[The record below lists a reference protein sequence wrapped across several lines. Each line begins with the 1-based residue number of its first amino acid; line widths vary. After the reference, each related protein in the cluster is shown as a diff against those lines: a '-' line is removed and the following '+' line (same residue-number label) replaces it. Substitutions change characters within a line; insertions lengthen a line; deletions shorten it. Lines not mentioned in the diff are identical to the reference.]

1 MTGFEKFKLALK
13 NAEEKR
19 NEELQNDIKKVRNV
33 VEKILTMAMENTANI
48 ARTRYTGL
56 EMF

>member
-19 NEELQNDIKKVRNV
+19 NEELQNDIKKVHNV

>member
-13 NAEEKR
+13 QADEKR
-19 NEELQNDIKKVRNV
+19 HEELARDIAKVKQV
-33 VEKILTMAMENTANI
+33 VNKILTLALDNTANI
-48 ARTRYTGL
+48 ARTRYSGL

>member
-13 NAEEKR
+13 KAEEKR
-19 NEELQNDIKKVRNV
+19 NEDLNRDIAKVKAV
-33 VEKILTMAMENTANI
+33 IDKVLKMAFENTANI
-48 ARTRYTGL
+48 ARTKYAGL

>member
-19 NEELQNDIKKVRNV
+19 NEDLNRDIAKVKSIIDKV
-33 VEKILTMAMENTANI
+33 LKMAFENTANI
-48 ARTRYTGL
+48 ARTRYSGL

>member
-33 VEKILTMAMENTANI
+33 VDKILTMAMENTANI